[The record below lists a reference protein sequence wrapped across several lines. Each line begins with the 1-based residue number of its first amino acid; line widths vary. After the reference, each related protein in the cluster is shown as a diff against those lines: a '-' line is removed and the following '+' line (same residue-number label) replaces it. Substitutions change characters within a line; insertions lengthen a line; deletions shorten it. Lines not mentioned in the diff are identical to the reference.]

1 VLHARLPA
9 CPTFLPGTRAFPPHP
24 VVICDQFRLP
34 PEVYAA
40 VRIPPS
46 FTLVTIVYRCNRQNA
61 AITATPAQTSLHHLF
76 IPEKSKSE
84 AASTV
89 LEIESAARRALL
101 RNLLST
107 IFLPSPLF
115 SRQVLHASLQIAM
128 FCPPSACPEQVAW
141 YSRGTMPAPKAKIFR
156 PSLKTSFHRFEIF
169 FRARRAPLKKAEKR
183 G

>member
-1 VLHARLPA
+1 MGAIARPFVRREDRREHRVRKNTISTPIQRVGAAAASSVLHARLPA

-40 VRIPPS
+40 ARIPPS
-46 FTLVTIVYRCNRQNA
+46 LTLVTVVYRCSRQNA
-61 AITATPAQTSLHHLF
+61 AFSGAPAQTSLHHLF

-89 LEIESAARRALL
+89 LEIESAARRARL

-107 IFLPSPLF
+107 IVLPSPLF
-115 SRQVLHASLQIAM
+115 SRQVLHA
-128 FCPPSACPEQVAW
+128 
-141 YSRGTMPAPKAKIFR
+141 
-156 PSLKTSFHRFEIF
+156 
-169 FRARRAPLKKAEKR
+169 
-183 G
+183 